1 MTKDE
6 AIHKALKVL
15 NCLNNDR
22 VYETAWVKGA
32 INACEEALE
41 QKEIGDAEIKQM
53 LNDIEWYQMLV
64 KELESELEAIA
75 QHQILEAI
83 SSDVAKQ
90 QKDKQFY
97 QSSLVDMVEQPVQGM
112 KAVSYPKDNKWIDMV
127 EQPTRLV
134 SYAPDKSTCTLNID
148 GEEVYFN
155 REQPAQEPKC
165 SNHPDAP
172 HGFCRDAS
180 HSAGRYVCECEGWEA
195 EQLAPSWQ
203 GLSDDE
209 LDEIVDSLNV
219 SLILDCSI
227 ADFVNAIEAKLK
239 EKNYETT

>member
-6 AIHKALKVL
+6 ALHKALKVL

-41 QKEIGDAEIKQM
+41 QQEIGDAEIKQM

-64 KELESELEAIA
+64 KELESELEAIT

-83 SSDVAKQ
+83 SNDVAKQ

-97 QSSLVDMVEQPVQGM
+97 QSSLVDIVEQPTQGM

-127 EQPTRLV
+127 EQP
-134 SYAPDKSTCTLNID
+134 
-148 GEEVYFN
+148 
-155 REQPAQEPKC
+155 AQEPVAEVDFSLEYDCALVIDRSKVTDGQKLYT
-165 SNHPDAP
+165 HP
-172 HGFCRDAS
+172 
-180 HSAGRYVCECEGWEA
+180 
-195 EQLAPSWQ
+195 APSWQ
-203 GLSDDE
+203 GLSDE
-209 LDEIVDSLNV
+209 EI
-219 SLILDCSI
+219 
-227 ADFVNAIEAKLK
+227 FVIIYNNLKTWNTFVGISKFIDVIEQTLK
-239 EKNYETT
+239 EKNHG